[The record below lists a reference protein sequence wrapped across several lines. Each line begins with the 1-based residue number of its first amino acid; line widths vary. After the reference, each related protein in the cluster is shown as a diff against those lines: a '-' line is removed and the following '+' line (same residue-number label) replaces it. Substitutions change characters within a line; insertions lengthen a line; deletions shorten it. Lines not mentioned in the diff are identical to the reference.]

1 MKFVIGLVLSVLV
14 LQALA
19 MPAAEETPKPRNE
32 IVDAFREEI
41 DRWFVLY
48 QTFYD
53 RTNAAMQT
61 YRLQHV
67 ALVSQVY
74 HTFMIAFGDR
84 IEVVR
89 VISAELNQLI
99 DDRRDQLGGVNP
111 CLQGIM
117 DERDANSADVG
128 QRINACAL
136 NANTTLS
143 DALLNIFYPTFAQI
157 QFQTSLV
164 PISVIDV
171 LSRGNVLED
180 EQAIIQYLDDR
191 YHAYEMQ
198 WLASVSQLLRWESSR
213 FEIEGLFLADQTS
226 ICMDDAT
233 WQFILTNSRLEG
245 EVQTC

>member
-1 MKFVIGLVLSVLV
+1 MLIKAFESVV
-14 LQALA
+14 LA
-19 MPAAEETPKPRNE
+19 MPAAEENPNAPEHKPRNE
-32 IVDAFREEI
+32 QVDEFRAQI
-41 DRWFVLY
+41 DLWFVMY

-53 RTNAAMQT
+53 RTNAAMQQ

-67 ALVSQVY
+67 ALVSRVY
-74 HTFMIAFGDR
+74 HAFMIAFGDR

-89 VISAELNQLI
+89 VVAAELNQLI
-99 DDRRDQLGGVNP
+99 ADRTEQLGGVNP

-117 DERDANSADVG
+117 NERDANSADVG
-128 QRINACAL
+128 TRINACAL
-136 NANTTLS
+136 YANTTLS
-143 DALLNIFYPTFAQI
+143 NALINIFYPTFAQI

-180 EQAIIQYLDDR
+180 ETAIIQYLDDR

-213 FEIEGLFLADQTS
+213 FEVEGMFLADQIN

-233 WQFILTNSRLEG
+233 WQFILNNSRLEG
-245 EVQTC
+245 EVQNC